1 MRQHL
6 MPFVPFVA
14 NTGTC
19 RHKLRRFAFYVF
31 VLHYLHAN
39 FANAKRDK
47 RPPFIKAWKNM
58 RFSSADTAKYN
69 CQMFFTDR
77 YFYF

>member
-14 NTGTC
+14 NTGMC

-31 VLHYLHAN
+31 VRHYLHAN

-47 RPPFIKAWKNM
+47 WPQWSTFP
-58 RFSSADTAKYN
+58 
-69 CQMFFTDR
+69 
-77 YFYF
+77 